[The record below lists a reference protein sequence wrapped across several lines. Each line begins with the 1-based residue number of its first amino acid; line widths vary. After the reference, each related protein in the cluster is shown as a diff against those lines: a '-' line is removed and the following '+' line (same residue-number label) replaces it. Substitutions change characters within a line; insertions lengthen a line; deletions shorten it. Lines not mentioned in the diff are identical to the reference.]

1 MNAILLAAGRGER
14 LRPLT
19 DTTPKPLLDIGGTT
33 LIEHQLGKLV
43 QAGISEVVI
52 NLRHLGNQ
60 IQSKLGDGR
69 AYDLRIEYSVES
81 QRLETGGGIK
91 NALSILGDEPFLV
104 VSADTYTD
112 YDYSLL
118 ISGLPDLSLGL
129 LLMTDNPVHHLAGD
143 FAIDTDDVLQ
153 FEGQKYTY
161 TGISVL
167 SPELV
172 RNVPE
177 QSFTLRKVFDQAIS
191 DRRLHGTLHD
201 GYWCDVGTSERL
213 QALRQKMSGTA

>member
-1 MNAILLAAGRGER
+1 MKAFLLAAGRGER

-19 DTTPKPLLDIGGTT
+19 DSTPKPLLDIGGTT
-33 LIEHQLGKLV
+33 LIEHQLEKLV
-43 QAGISEVVI
+43 QVGISEVVI

-69 AYDLRIEYSVES
+69 AYGIRIEYSVET
-81 QRLETGGGIK
+81 QKLETGGGIK
-91 NALSILGDEPFLV
+91 NALSKLGDEPFLV

-112 YDYSLL
+112 HDYSLL

-129 LLMTDNPVHHLAGD
+129 LLMTGNPVHHLEGD
-143 FAIDTDDVLQ
+143 FAIDTNGVLR
-153 FEGQKYTY
+153 FEGEKYTY
-161 TGISVL
+161 TGIAVL

-191 DRRLHGTLHD
+191 DRRLHGILHT
-201 GYWCDVGTSERL
+201 GYWCDVGTIERL
-213 QALRQKMSGTA
+213 QALRQKMGGAA

>member
-1 MNAILLAAGRGER
+1 MKAILLAAGRGER

-52 NLRHLGNQ
+52 NLRHLGNL

-69 AYDLRIEYSVES
+69 AYGIKIVYSVET

-91 NALSILGDEPFLV
+91 NALSKLGDEPFLV

-129 LLMTDNPVHHLAGD
+129 LLMTDNPVHHLEGD
-143 FAIDTDDVLQ
+143 FAIDADGVLQ
-153 FEGQKYTY
+153 LEGEKYTY
-161 TGISVL
+161 TGIGVL
-167 SPELV
+167 TPALV
-172 RNVPE
+172 RNLPE
-177 QSFTLRKVFDQAIS
+177 HSFKLRKVLDQAIS
-191 DRRLHGTLHD
+191 DHRLHGILHT
-201 GYWCDVGTSERL
+201 GYWCDVGTVERL
-213 QALRQKMSGTA
+213 QALRQKMSGAA